1 MRLLLLITI
10 VLMTLSAHSA
20 ERVYFLSLDQVEELS
35 LNDTTVVKQDRT
47 KRTQVRFK
55 KLKVV
60 LLTIFLGHFGVHRI
74 YLGTKANVPVV
85 YSLTLG
91 GGLGMLPLIDLFH
104 IIFSKDLS
112 RFENNNKVIMWNKE

>member
-35 LNDTTVVKQDRT
+35 LNDTTLVKQDRT

>member
-1 MRLLLLITI
+1 
-10 VLMTLSAHSA
+10 MTLSAHSA